1 MQANRRIT
9 SVENLT
15 TVAQI
20 QAELPIEP
28 VVAKRV
34 EMWTKTIEQILT
46 GEDPRL
52 LVILGPCS
60 IHSRMGALQFAALAH
75 KAHVKFLDK
84 LFVVGRG
91 FFAKPRTQITD
102 PLKHWTG
109 FINDPLLN
117 ASFEMDMGARQSR
130 EILLAMTAMGLPVA
144 TEFLE
149 FFEAQLFDDLVSW
162 GAIGARSSESQAMRQ
177 LASALGMSVG
187 FKNGTGGSMDIAIDG
202 ILTANAA
209 QTFPAPDKTG
219 LRCKHNSTGNP
230 FAHLVLR
237 GSPGKPNFDAEH
249 VAMAKAKLQEAGINT
264 GLGIDFSHANSGK
277 VPKMHASIT
286 ENVAR
291 QIQGGER
298 AIRMVM
304 MESHLIG
311 GRQDH
316 WDRPPE
322 KIIPT
327 LSITDPCEPW
337 RLTERNLEV
346 LANALP

>member
-1 MQANRRIT
+1 MQADRRII
-9 SVENLT
+9 SMEDLE
-15 TVAQI
+15 TVTQI

-28 VVAKRV
+28 AVADRV
-34 EMWTKTIEQILT
+34 EGWTKTIESIVT

-52 LVILGPCS
+52 LVIVGPCS
-60 IHSRMGALQFAALAH
+60 IHSRMGALQFAALAQR
-75 KAHVKFLDK
+75 AHIKFLDK
-84 LFVVGRG
+84 LFIVGRA

-109 FINDPLLN
+109 FINDPQLN
-117 ASFEMDMGARQSR
+117 GSFEMNLGARQSR

-162 GAIGARSSESQAMRQ
+162 GAIGARSTESQAMRQ
-177 LASALGMSVG
+177 LASALAMPVG

-202 ILTANAA
+202 ILTAKSP
-209 QTFPAPDKTG
+209 QTFPAPNKDG
-219 LRCKHNSTGNP
+219 LRCKIQSTGNP
-230 FAHLVLR
+230 FAQLVLR

-249 VAMAKAKLQEAGINT
+249 VAMAKAKLQEAGITT

-277 VPKMHASIT
+277 IPEMHAAIT
-286 ENVAR
+286 EDVAR
-291 QIQGGER
+291 QIRNGEQ

-316 WDRPPE
+316 WDREPE
-322 KIIPT
+322 KVLPT

-337 RLTERNLEV
+337 KLTERNLEV
-346 LANALP
+346 LADAVR